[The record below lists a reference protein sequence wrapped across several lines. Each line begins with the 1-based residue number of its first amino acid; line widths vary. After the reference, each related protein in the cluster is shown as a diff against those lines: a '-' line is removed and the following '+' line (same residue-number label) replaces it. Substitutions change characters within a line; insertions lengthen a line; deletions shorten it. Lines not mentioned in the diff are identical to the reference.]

1 MQSRSENRKK
11 RLEKQRII
19 LGIIILILAISITI
33 IAASIIK
40 KNSTKEVTAKN
51 PTSSM
56 DEFANGMNSENLEN
70 VEENVEQNIE
80 ENIEQENNEVQ
91 STENKSEEKKNTSG
105 TKYRLEVNCQQNV
118 VNVYE
123 KDSNGE
129 YTNCVKVM
137 LCSVGYAT
145 PKSGT
150 YSLKKYG
157 GWEWKGLQ
165 GDVYGQ
171 YATQITGNILFHSV
185 PYTEKYN
192 NSSLEYWEYDKLGT
206 AASLGCIRLTV
217 KNAKW
222 IYDNCASG
230 TKVYF
235 YSDSNPGPLGKPS
248 ERKISGDSEVN
259 GWDPTDPDSDNPW
272 KDYDKKKNEETS
284 KNTESKNNNTENT
297 ENKENGNSGNSENTQ
312 KPSNTET
319 NTEKSDNT
327 EKKDNTETNI
337 EKPGNTENNT
347 EKPANSETGSGK
359 NIEDANEINNS
370 QDDND

>member
-11 RLEKQRII
+11 KQEKQRII
-19 LGIIILILAISITI
+19 LGAIILILAVLITI
-33 IAASIIK
+33 IAASIIN
-40 KNSTKEVTAKN
+40 KNTSKEVDAKE
-51 PTSSM
+51 PESLAG
-56 DEFANGMNSENLEN
+56 EFINNEDIQNLEEDAN
-70 VEENVEQNIE
+70 EEIIENIVEENEVA
-80 ENIEQENNEVQ
+80 ENTV
-91 STENKSEEKKNTSG
+91 TEEKPKNTSG
-105 TKYRLEVNCQQNV
+105 TRYRLEVNCEQNV

-123 KDSNGE
+123 KDENGE
-129 YTNCVKVM
+129 YKDCVKVM
-137 LCSVGYAT
+137 LCSVGSAT

-165 GDVYGQ
+165 GDVFGQ

-185 PYTEKYN
+185 PYTKRGD

-206 AASLGCIRLTV
+206 PASLGCIRLTV

-235 YSDSNPGPLGKPS
+235 YKDSNPGPLGKPS

-272 KDYDKKKNEETS
+272 KNYDSTKKNDKENMESDKNNNIENKTENIEQ
-284 KNTESKNNNTENT
+284 NTEQNTEISDNTENT
-297 ENKENGNSGNSENTQ
+297 E
-312 KPSNTET
+312 T
-319 NTEKSDNT
+319 NTVIK
-327 EKKDNTETNI
+327 
-337 EKPGNTENNT
+337 GNTEESENSQVGSNT
-347 EKPANSETGSGK
+347 TNSE
-359 NIEDANEINNS
+359 IENNEVANNNE
-370 QDDND
+370 DND

>member
-1 MQSRSENRKK
+1 MERRQKRMLERRK
-11 RLEKQRII
+11 Q
-19 LGIIILILAISITI
+19 IIIL
-33 IAASIIK
+33 ASIISILLIAIGIVVTRIVAEQK
-40 KNSTKEVTAKN
+40 TKQASASQNTITDSN
-51 PTSSM
+51 I
-56 DEFANGMNSENLEN
+56 MNSSDEIEVILNEENVAEN
-70 VEENVEQNIE
+70 IAEENIVEENQKNEEKQNE
-80 ENIEQENNEVQ
+80 SNEN
-91 STENKSEEKKNTSG
+91 KKNTRG
-105 TKYRLEVNCQQNV
+105 TRYRLEVNCEKNV

-137 LCSVGYAT
+137 LCSIGSAT
-145 PKSGT
+145 PRSGT

-192 NSSLEYWEYDKLGT
+192 PASLEYWEYDKLGT

-230 TKVYF
+230 TAVKF

-248 ERKISGDSEVN
+248 ERKISGEEAYR
-259 GWDPTDPDSDNPW
+259 GWDPTDPSSENPW
-272 KDYDKKKNEETS
+272 RNYGKEEKPEQKPEEKPEEKPENTEKPKNEIQNNEVANNEIQNNEIQNNEATNNEAENS
-284 KNTESKNNNTENT
+284 QTDDGKTENKENNNTENA
-297 ENKENGNSGNSENTQ
+297 NKE
-312 KPSNTET
+312 
-319 NTEKSDNT
+319 
-327 EKKDNTETNI
+327 KKI
-337 EKPGNTENNT
+337 L
-347 EKPANSETGSGK
+347 
-359 NIEDANEINNS
+359 
-370 QDDND
+370 

>member
-11 RLEKQRII
+11 KQEKQRII
-19 LGIIILILAISITI
+19 LGAIILILAVLITI
-33 IAASIIK
+33 IAASIIN
-40 KNSTKEVTAKN
+40 KNTSKEVDAKE
-51 PTSSM
+51 PESLAG
-56 DEFANGMNSENLEN
+56 EFINNEDIQNLEEDAN
-70 VEENVEQNIE
+70 EEIIENIVEENEVA
-80 ENIEQENNEVQ
+80 ENTV
-91 STENKSEEKKNTSG
+91 TEEKSKNTSG
-105 TKYRLEVNCQQNV
+105 TRYRLEVNCEQNV

-123 KDSNGE
+123 KDENGE
-129 YTNCVKVM
+129 YKDCVKVM
-137 LCSVGYAT
+137 LCSVGSAT

-165 GDVYGQ
+165 GDVFGQ

-185 PYTEKYN
+185 PYTKRGD

-206 AASLGCIRLTV
+206 PASLGCIRLTV

-235 YSDSNPGPLGKPS
+235 YKDSNPGPLGKPS

-272 KDYDKKKNEETS
+272 KNYDSTKKNDKENMESDKNNNIENKTENIEQ
-284 KNTESKNNNTENT
+284 NTEQNTEISGNTENT
-297 ENKENGNSGNSENTQ
+297 EN
-312 KPSNTET
+312 NTEITNNTESNKNNETFQGKNNIT
-319 NTEKSDNT
+319 NTENR
-327 EKKDNTETNI
+327 
-337 EKPGNTENNT
+337 NTENENY
-347 EKPANSETGSGK
+347 EVGS
-359 NIEDANEINNS
+359 NIES
-370 QDDND
+370 DND

>member
-11 RLEKQRII
+11 KQERQRII
-19 LGIIILILAISITI
+19 LGAIILILAVLITI
-33 IAASIIK
+33 IAASIIN
-40 KNSTKEVTAKN
+40 KNTSKEVDAKE
-51 PTSSM
+51 PESLAG
-56 DEFANGMNSENLEN
+56 EFINNEDIQNLEEDAN
-70 VEENVEQNIE
+70 EEIIENSVEENEVVENT
-80 ENIEQENNEVQ
+80 V
-91 STENKSEEKKNTSG
+91 TEEKAKNTSG
-105 TKYRLEVNCQQNV
+105 TKYRLEVNCEQNV

-123 KDSNGE
+123 KDENGE
-129 YTNCVKVM
+129 YKDCVKVM
-137 LCSVGYAT
+137 LCSVGSAT

-165 GDVYGQ
+165 GDVFGQ

-185 PYTEKYN
+185 PYTKRGD

-206 AASLGCIRLTV
+206 PASLGCIRLTV

-235 YSDSNPGPLGKPS
+235 YKDSNPGPLGKPS

-272 KDYDKKKNEETS
+272 KNYDSTKKNDKE
-284 KNTESKNNNTENT
+284 NMESDKNNNIENKTENIEQNT
-297 ENKENGNSGNSENTQ
+297 EQNTEISGNTE
-312 KPSNTET
+312 NTET
-319 NTEKSDNT
+319 NTEIK
-327 EKKDNTETNI
+327 
-337 EKPGNTENNT
+337 GNTEESENSQVGSNT
-347 EKPANSETGSGK
+347 TNSE
-359 NIEDANEINNS
+359 IENNEVANNNE
-370 QDDND
+370 DND